1 MKIAVVGTGISGL
14 TAAHLL
20 SQKHDVIVYEAADRL
35 GGHTATMNINYDG
48 QPYAI
53 DTGFIVFNDWTY
65 PNFKKLL
72 QRLDVAYQP
81 TDMGFSVRCDNTG
94 LEYSGNSLDTLFAQR
109 KNIFSI
115 KHWAML
121 KDILRFNKQALM
133 DLAKGGE
140 FNTMTL
146 GTYLSQRNY
155 SSQFIDY
162 YLIPMGAA
170 IWSSSTADMQQFP
183 LRFFV
188 NFFKNH
194 GLLSVN
200 DRPQWHVIKGGSA
213 SYLEPLSEPFKENI
227 RLNTPIASIRRT
239 HSEITKKVIV
249 STANGQETEVD
260 HVILACHSDQ
270 ALMLLADAN
279 NFEQDVLAAI
289 PYKMN
294 EVVLHTDETLLPKNK
309 KAWASWN
316 YQIRHEDTG
325 VIGEVLSDKAPALT
339 YNMNILQDITSPST
353 FCVTLNN
360 TAAIDPRKIIGTYHY
375 SHPVFSLDT
384 VIAQQRW
391 DEISG
396 HHNVWFC
403 GAYWANGFHEDGVNS
418 ALRVCERF
426 GVSL

>member
-14 TAAHLL
+14 TTAYLL
-20 SQKHDVIVYEAADRL
+20 SQKHDVIVYEAVDRL
-35 GGHTATMNINYDG
+35 GGHTATMDINHNG
-48 QPYAI
+48 RPYSI

-65 PNFKKLL
+65 PNFQKLL
-72 QRLDVAYQP
+72 QRLNVQHQP
-81 TDMGFSVRCDNTG
+81 TDMGFSVRCDKTG
-94 LEYSGNSLDTLFAQR
+94 LEYSGDSLDTLFTQR
-109 KNIFSI
+109 KNVFSI
-115 KHWAML
+115 KHWVML
-121 KDILRFNKQALM
+121 KDILRFNKQAPI
-133 DLAKGGE
+133 DLAKGGN

-170 IWSSSTADMQQFP
+170 IWSSSTAAMQQFP

-213 SYLEPLSEPFKENI
+213 SYIDPLIEPFKENI
-227 RLNTPIASIRRT
+227 QLNTPVVAIRREQ
-239 HSEITKKVIV
+239 SETTKKVIV
-249 STANGQETEVD
+249 STANGKETEYD
-260 HVILACHSDQ
+260 HVVLACHSDQ
-270 ALMLLADAN
+270 ALPLLADAN
-279 NFEQDVLAAI
+279 SFEQDVLGAMS
-289 PYKMN
+289 YKMN

-316 YQIRHEDTG
+316 YQIRQDDTG
-325 VIGEVLSDKAPALT
+325 LSNEPPALT
-339 YNMNILQDITSPST
+339 YNMNILQSIQSPST
-353 FCVTLNN
+353 FCVTLNH
-360 TAAIDPRKIIGTYHY
+360 TSAIDPEKIIGVYHY

-391 DEISG
+391 DEING
-396 HHNVWFC
+396 HHNTWFC

-418 ALRVCERF
+418 ALRVCEQF